1 MPSRCVKCFRW
12 KLLSYEDFFF
22 TCSRWSA
29 GGANGKQRNKTTT
42 SGKKVIPL
50 YCLKIW
56 HEFYFRDLQSFL
68 YFVGTIFSS
77 LPVPI
82 WYTPGWRE
90 AQHND
95 LSKSWTQTHQTGG
108 HLAIHWTTT
117 SPTKKRA
124 WELDSLWSKTQ
135 LRVIIYHSYLF
146 LLLPTSIGREW
157 IIRSTKWRN
166 KHGQVRLL
174 Y

>member
-56 HEFYFRDLQSFL
+56 HEFYFRDLQFFL

-82 WYTPGWRE
+82 WYTPEWRE

-108 HLAIHWTTT
+108 HLANHWTTA
-117 SPTKKRA
+117 SPTKKRG
-124 WELDSLWSKTQ
+124 WELDSLWSKTKGYN
-135 LRVIIYHSYLF
+135 ISF
-146 LLLPTSIGREW
+146 LSLSFITYFNRQRMDHQEY
-157 IIRSTKWRN
+157 KME
-166 KHGQVRLL
+166 K
-174 Y
+174 

>member
-1 MPSRCVKCFRW
+1 MQVEPMVSRETRPQHQVKKSSHCISW
-12 KLLSYEDFFF
+12 KYGTSFILGI
-22 TCSRWSA
+22 CS
-29 GGANGKQRNKTTT
+29 
-42 SGKKVIPL
+42 L
-50 YCLKIW
+50 
-56 HEFYFRDLQSFL
+56 FL

-90 AQHND
+90 AKHND

-108 HLAIHWTTT
+108 HLANHWTTA
-117 SPTKKRA
+117 SPTKKRG

-135 LRVIIYHSYLF
+135 LRVIMYHSYLF

-157 IIRSTKWRN
+157 IIGSTKWGN